1 MQPTLLERSNFD
13 TQSYDSEVIFVSTH
27 TNTHIHA
34 PSHLAQAIDKILI
47 NRFVCSNNEELFLMK
62 L

>member
-13 TQSYDSEVIFVSTH
+13 TQSYDSEVIFVITR

-34 PSHLAQAIDKILI
+34 PSHLAQAH
-47 NRFVCSNNEELFLMK
+47 K
-62 L
+62 LN